1 MKLSYINAIAELCE
15 RLGADIGDVTA
26 GMGYDRRIGPSFLRP
41 GPGWGGSCLPK
52 DVHALLRVADATGFD
67 FDLLDA
73 TLKVNDRQVERVL
86 DKVCA
91 ACGIAPGG
99 SLDGVRLGLL
109 GLTFK
114 ANTNDL
120 RDSPALAV
128 ARALRE
134 RGAELVA
141 YDPSQVNTDPAV
153 FGELLTLVGDP
164 YQAAKDVTAVVLLTE
179 WQEFRTLDWGQIADS
194 LAEPVVVDTRNHV
207 DPDVLSRV
215 GINWYGVGT
224 APRLVDTVPA
234 VTR

>member
-1 MKLSYINAIAELCE
+1 M
-15 RLGADIGDVTA
+15 
-26 GMGYDRRIGPSFLRP
+26 
-41 GPGWGGSCLPK
+41 
-52 DVHALLRVADATGFD
+52 LRVADATGFD

-128 ARALRE
+128 AARCGGARARSWSPTTPA
-134 RGAELVA
+134 R
-141 YDPSQVNTDPAV
+141 SNTD
-153 FGELLTLVGDP
+153 TRR
-164 YQAAKDVTAVVLLTE
+164 VV
-179 WQEFRTLDWGQIADS
+179 AS
-194 LAEPVVVDTRNHV
+194 C
-207 DPDVLSRV
+207 
-215 GINWYGVGT
+215 
-224 APRLVDTVPA
+224 
-234 VTR
+234 